1 MPLDNAGNVLTR
13 ARNISLS
20 TNVQTFRD
28 TIGGFDTDD
37 FYRFNAKSRVNL
49 DLNLDGLIGNANL
62 QLLDRQGT
70 VLNSSA
76 SDPNS
81 RKNIA
86 QVLNAG
92 IYYIRIYSPDPAIQT
107 AYRLQV
113 AAPLDAGDTLKKA
126 QKVQFKTYQG
136 TDSFSIDER
145 LEPGAFD
152 SSDYYRFVVAKDSTF
167 KLDLNSRNYS
177 SVSHVA
183 AELLNSKGRV
193 LEQTNF
199 NQSYQNLTRTLK
211 AGTYYVRAFSING
224 VSESYHLSF
233 STTPDAGGTLAKA
246 RSITPSPWP
255 VYPNDYI
262 DPIASDVNDYYR
274 FTLNSL
280 STISLSTNTFG
291 ATAPLGVELLDRRGK
306 LIANNSVPDSLY
318 PDRIYRTLGTGTYY
332 VRFFSPSA
340 ARIAYGFT
348 LNAIPEAGDTLA
360 TARKLPSGETSE
372 PTNREFIDGFIGTDA
387 GKTDTSDYYR
397 FTVKGSKTFNLA
409 YSVDRGT
416 STIELLDGKGNLVKQ
431 SSLTVGSFP
440 QTVYLSQTINPGTY
454 YIHVAANTS
463 TFYSFNYNNLVDPG
477 NTRST
482 AQPITLSTWDQV
494 IERIDPI
501 DPEDYYRFTL
511 NESNRIQLF
520 LSDLSDNNGNDGT
533 FALNLQLLN
542 SQGDVVASS
551 NNLGLESESIDRMLN
566 AGTYYIRVLP
576 EAGTTSTN
584 YSLSMQ
590 AIPDAGDTLAT
601 ARVVGSDFFTSD
613 AINQDFPDSFDYY
626 RFNVN
631 SLSTF
636 NLSLTGLAADLNVE
650 LLNNRGEVVSSSTNT
665 GTTNEAIDRLLD
677 AGTYY
682 VKVLQGTPGASS
694 NYWLFLNTTPDAGD
708 TANTARKITLPIFG
722 HDMHPTGWGDRID
735 NTDPVDFYQFT
746 LSWDRNV
753 DLILSPAS
761 ANVDLQLYTRNGLL
775 VASSTNS
782 GTSGERIKT
791 LLDVGTYYL
800 RGYQPVAGEATN
812 YSLFGFTVDDY
823 SRI

>member
-28 TIGGFDTDD
+28 TIGGFDPDD
-37 FYRFNAKSRVNL
+37 FYRFNTKSRVNL

-70 VLNSSA
+70 VLNSLA
-76 SDPNS
+76 DDPYYKS
-81 RKNIA
+81 IV

-92 IYYIRIYSPDPAIQT
+92 TYYIRIYSPDPAIQT
-107 AYRLQV
+107 AYRLQIT
-113 AAPLDAGDTLKKA
+113 APLDTGDTLKRA
-126 QKVQFKTYQG
+126 QKVQFETYQG
-136 TDSFSIDER
+136 TNSFRVYER

-152 SSDYYRFVVAKDSTF
+152 SNDYYRFVVAKDSTF
-167 KLDLNSRNYS
+167 KLDLTNRNYS
-177 SVSHVA
+177 NVSHIV
-183 AELLNSKGRV
+183 AELLNSKGQV
-193 LEQTNF
+193 LEQTDV
-199 NQSYQNLTRTLK
+199 NQPYQNLTRTLR
-211 AGTYYVRAFSING
+211 AGTYYVRAFSSNG

-246 RSITPSPWP
+246 RRITPSPWP
-255 VYPNDYI
+255 VYPYDYI

-280 STISLSTNTFG
+280 STISLSANKFG
-291 ATAPLGVELLDRRGK
+291 ATAPLGVELLDRQGK
-306 LIANNSVPDSLY
+306 LIANNDTPDSLY
-318 PDRIYRTLGTGTYY
+318 PNRIYRTLGTGTYY

-348 LNAIPEAGDTLA
+348 LDAIPEAGDTLA
-360 TARKLPSGETSE
+360 TARKLPSGETLE

-387 GKTDTSDYYR
+387 GKIDTSDYYR
-397 FTVKGSKTFNLA
+397 FTVKGRKTFNLSYYA
-409 YSVDRGT
+409 DRGA

-482 AQPITLSTWDQV
+482 AQPVTPSAWDQV
-494 IERIDPI
+494 IERIDNL

-511 NESNRIQLF
+511 NENNRIQLF
-520 LSDLSDNNGNDGT
+520 LSDLSDNDVYDGT

-542 SQGDVVASS
+542 SRGDVVASS
-551 NNLGLESESIDRMLN
+551 NNLGLESESINQMLN

-584 YSLSMQ
+584 YALSIQ
-590 AIPDAGDTLAT
+590 SIPDAGDTLAT
-601 ARVVGSDFFTSD
+601 ARVVDSDFYTSD
-613 AINQDFPDSFDYY
+613 AINQDFADFFDYY
-626 RFNVN
+626 RFHVN
-631 SLSTF
+631 ERSTF

-650 LLNNRGEVVSSSTNT
+650 LLNNRGEVISSSANT
-665 GTTNEAIDRLLD
+665 GTTEEAIDRLLN

-682 VKVLQGTPGASS
+682 VKVLQGTPTASS
-694 NYWLFLNTTPDAGD
+694 SYWLFLNTKPDAGN
-708 TANTARKITLPIFG
+708 TANTAKKITLPIFG
-722 HDMHPTGWGDRID
+722 HDMHPPGWGDRID
-735 NTDPVDFYQFT
+735 NTDPVDFYKFT
-746 LSWDRNV
+746 LSRDRNV
-753 DLILSPAS
+753 DLSLSPAS
-761 ANVDLQLYTRNGLL
+761 ANVDLQLYTHTGLL

-782 GTSGERIKT
+782 GTSVERIKT
-791 LLDVGTYYL
+791 LLDAGTYYL
-800 RGYQPVAGEATN
+800 RVYQPVVGEVTN
-812 YSLFGFTVDDY
+812 YSISGFTIDDY